1 MIQAKQTPT
10 GAPKPKAKGQ
20 KSETITRTSPGRS
33 RACETAPARKRIPR
47 PAALPRI
54 SSYAV
59 SLLNRKTQN
68 ANQNPP
74 APADRAV
81 PQTWLTTRQVS
92 RQSGYSIRHI
102 QNLCDQ
108 GFFLE
113 GDDWKQRAPRPGLE
127 RRGRIFINPDSLKK
141 LDGPL
146 Q

>member
-1 MIQAKQTPT
+1 MILIKQTPT
-10 GAPKPKAKGQ
+10 GAPRQKTKGQ
-20 KSETITRTSPGRS
+20 KAITRTSPDRS
-33 RACETAPARKRIPR
+33 RACAAAPARKRIPR

-59 SLLNRKTQN
+59 SLLNRKAQG

-74 APADRAV
+74 AAAERVV
-81 PQTWLTTRQVS
+81 PKTWLTTLQVS

-113 GDDWKQRAPRPGLE
+113 GDDWKQRLPRPGVA
-127 RRGRIFINPDSLKK
+127 RRGRIFINPDALKK
-141 LDGPL
+141 LDGPPL
-146 Q
+146 